1 VIDWVAPT
9 GVLNQH
15 VNIYPP
21 FHHRAVRNTSSDE
34 RVLRDTGFQVEA
46 LNLECCGFVG
56 WFEFT
61 KDHGALSRQNATD
74 QFPPRIAKSTVDGFS
89 RILQAGELGKFA
101 ITSTSRLR
109 VEHLHNRVKE
119 TATIQ
124 CAES

>member
-1 VIDWVAPT
+1 
-9 GVLNQH
+9 VLNQH
-15 VNIYPP
+15 INIYPP

-34 RVLRDTGFQVEA
+34 RVLRDTGFEVEV

-56 WFEFT
+56 WFEST
-61 KDHGALSRQNATD
+61 KEHSALSRQNATD
-74 QFPPRIAKSTVDGFS
+74 QFPPRIAKSTVDGPHALDGFS
-89 RILQAGELGKFA
+89 RILQAGELEKFA

-109 VEHLHNRVKE
+109 VEHLHKGVKE